1 MKTPNNIIGFVAIIL
16 SLFAGS
22 LFAQDDTKSFN
33 LTGFNEIEASGAVNI
48 YLIQGSTES
57 IKVETTNFDMNKVV
71 VEKSGKIL
79 KVYTKRSRGSSRNRK
94 VDVYI
99 TCININRLEA
109 SGSSDIYAEKSTI
122 KSQNLEIYAH
132 GASDIDIVVD
142 VTNLEVEASGAS
154 DIRIS
159 GKADKQNIKVSG
171 ASDFKAYSL
180 AGKEVEVK
188 ASGASSVNVQ
198 VSERLDAKASGASS
212 IHYKGDPK
220 NVYVSSN
227 GASSIS
233 KR

>member
-1 MKTPNNIIGFVAIIL
+1 MKTRNIIGFVAIIL
-16 SLFAGS
+16 SLFAS
-22 LFAQDDTKSFN
+22 SVFAQDNTKSFDF
-33 LTGFNEIEASGAVNI
+33 TGFSEIEASGAVNV
-48 YLIQGSTES
+48 YLVQGNSES
-57 IKVETTNFDMNKVV
+57 IKVETTNFDMDKVV
-71 VEKSGKIL
+71 VEKSGKTL
-79 KVYTKRSRGSSRNRK
+79 KVYTKKNRGSGRNRK

-99 TCININRLEA
+99 TCIKLNRLEA
-109 SGSSDIYAEKSTI
+109 SGASDIYAEKSTI

-132 GASDIDIVVD
+132 GASDIDIVID
-142 VTNLEVEASGAS
+142 VTDLEVEASGAS

-159 GKADKQNIKVSG
+159 GTADNQKIKASG

-180 AGKEVEVK
+180 AGKDVEVK

-198 VSERLDAKASGASS
+198 VSDRLDAKASGASS